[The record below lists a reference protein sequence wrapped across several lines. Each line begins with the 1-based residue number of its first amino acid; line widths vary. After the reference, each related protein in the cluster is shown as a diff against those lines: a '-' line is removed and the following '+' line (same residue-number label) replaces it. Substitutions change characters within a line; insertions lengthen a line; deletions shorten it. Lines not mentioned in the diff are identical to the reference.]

1 MEMKRDMD
9 LVRQILREIED
20 APYTGDAVGFSIP
33 NCTDEQLQ
41 YHLQLLHEAGLI
53 DGMDASTLDG
63 LAFLPTRLTWQ
74 GHEFLEASRDDGMW
88 EKAKTLALKTVGGLS
103 FDVLV
108 FALKEWAKQKL
119 LGGPTS
125 SI

>member
-1 MEMKRDMD
+1 ME
-9 LVRQILREIED
+9 
-20 APYTGDAVGFSIP
+20 FSVP
-33 NCTDEQLQ
+33 GLPDEQLQ
-41 YHLQLLHEAGLI
+41 YHLQLLYEAGLI
-53 DGMDASTLDG
+53 HGLDASSLDG
-63 LAFLPTRLTWQ
+63 PAFLPTRLTWH

-88 EKAKTLALKTVGGLS
+88 EKAKTLALKKVGGLS
-103 FDVLV
+103 LHVLV